1 MIKTFYKII
10 GLLVVSLFIFI
21 GCQDK
26 TVVSD
31 TKPIKMEEKT
41 IPQGEIKTH

>member
-1 MIKTFYKII
+1 MIKTFSRIV
-10 GLLVVSLFIFI
+10 GLLIVSLYIFV

-31 TKPIKMEEKT
+31 TKPIQMEEKT
-41 IPQGEIKTH
+41 IPQGKIETH